1 MSTLKRMQN
10 WGDRHHPIWL
20 DFLRIILGLV
30 LIWKGIAFYLNIG
43 AFSTLMHH
51 AHLGTAVGI
60 SMIAHFIIV
69 VHVLGG
75 IAIALGTYTRTFCL
89 VNLPIL
95 IGAVFFINLSP
106 LILRPY
112 SELWLSVSV
121 LIGLVI
127 FMIEG
132 NGKLSVDNNTI
143 GSKITKHQHTV

>member
-10 WGDRHHPIWL
+10 WGDRNHPVWL
-20 DFLRIILGLV
+20 DFFRILLGLV
-30 LIWKGIAFYLNIG
+30 LIWKGVAFYMNIG
-43 AFSTLMHH
+43 AFSTLMHN

-60 SMIAHFIIV
+60 SMIAHFIIL

-89 VNLPIL
+89 INLPIL

-121 LIGLVI
+121 LIGLAI
-127 FMIEG
+127 FIIEG
-132 NGKLSVDNNTI
+132 NGILSVDNPK
-143 GSKITKHQHTV
+143 SLSA

>member
-1 MSTLKRMQN
+1 MSTLKKMQN
-10 WGDRHHPIWL
+10 WGDRNHPVWL

-43 AFSTLMHH
+43 AFSILMHN

-75 IAIALGTYTRTFCL
+75 VAIALGTYTRTFCL
-89 VNLPIL
+89 VNLPVL

-112 SELWLSVSV
+112 SELWLSISV
-121 LIGLVI
+121 LAGLVI
-127 FMIEG
+127 FIIEG
-132 NGKLSVDNNTI
+132 NGKLSVDNTN
-143 GSKITKHQHTV
+143 SITKISKQQHTV